1 MLGLSDK
8 IDSRINDLTTTY
20 DDLQVMEVTV
30 RDYNDKLQ
38 HVSEQF
44 DRLEK
49 QSEVIDRI
57 AGDVSSSWDNLKE
70 LEQRLIDSNRQV
82 VSLPQEIK
90 EVQSNVDRILK
101 NGPKITDAIGKLEN
115 LDVMMNT
122 TQKKLDEL
130 TSVQNGLKQTEL
142 KLEQV
147 NRELDDKYKVLRSLT
162 QNKLQK
168 EGAPSDTGIAPS
180 VRETIRA
187 LKREGW
193 TIQEIASRFKRT
205 PTEIE
210 LLLELPD

>member
-1 MLGLSDK
+1 
-8 IDSRINDLTTTY
+8 
-20 DDLQVMEVTV
+20 
-30 RDYNDKLQ
+30 
-38 HVSEQF
+38 
-44 DRLEK
+44 
-49 QSEVIDRI
+49 
-57 AGDVSSSWDNLKE
+57 
-70 LEQRLIDSNRQV
+70 
-82 VSLPQEIK
+82 
-90 EVQSNVDRILK
+90 
-101 NGPKITDAIGKLEN
+101 
-115 LDVMMNT
+115 MMNT

-187 LKREGW
+187 LKRDGW